1 MEETNES
8 RIKSEYLY
16 KTILEAAADADEKI
30 KETGADACE
39 ITQTADGRGKLILYH
54 QEQI

>member
-1 MEETNES
+1 MEERKNGL
-8 RIKSEYLY
+8 IKSEYLY
-16 KTILEAAADADEKI
+16 RTILEAAADADEKI
-30 KETGADACE
+30 RETGADACE

>member
-1 MEETNES
+1 MEETNEG

-16 KTILEAAADADEKI
+16 RTILEAAADADEKI